1 MRFDAKRR
9 GSLSEHDTTDP
20 NKPTRGCSVL
30 LDSMQPPATTRTA
43 IVYLSSY
50 LNVEFDFGSLSNTN
64 SFPSPLA
71 SPLIFSRYGW
81 ILARSGYQPG
91 SRRFLPSPL
100 AIRGPDRIAHCTARC
115 QRKASSLHK
124 EFAPILPHCP
134 SVQRHRI
141 FPPFQRRAEEQPRNK
156 LGAPYERSE
165 RLARQM
171 ERAILMLPK
180 ITQLMAA
187 PMNLL
192 GFHRPIEASEPT

>member
-1 MRFDAKRR
+1 
-9 GSLSEHDTTDP
+9 
-20 NKPTRGCSVL
+20 
-30 LDSMQPPATTRTA
+30 MQTSATTRTA

-50 LNVEFDFGSLSNTN
+50 LNVDFTFGSLSNTKG
-64 SFPSPLA
+64 SFPSPFA
-71 SPLIFSRYGW
+71 SPLIFSRYLVIGSR
-81 ILARSGYQPG
+81 ILARSGHQPG

-100 AIRGPDRIAHCTARC
+100 AIRGPARIEHCTARC

-141 FPPFQRRAEEQPRNK
+141 CPPFQRRAEEQPRNK

-171 ERAILMLPK
+171 ERAILMLPM